1 MLAIFMRTTLLAT
14 LSLVLLRLVVGG
26 HFFLEGLGHLRDS
39 QWSSAGFR
47 RAAVGPLAN
56 FFREGLPQEGE
67 WRDTLGRLDGRT
79 PLEATQAWEE
89 SVVADWRAIIV
100 LQNQVSKPDP
110 ARVADSEKAFES
122 ASKSLDDYL
131 SELEED
137 LIDYRG
143 QLVRLDAMRR
153 QAGSEAIPFARD
165 RITKKQKE
173 LDGKATA
180 WMNDVSAIS
189 RNLKTCLNQSLSAA
203 DQKKVAATVSPN
215 SLWQVDR
222 FVSWSLVT
230 IGSCLVLGFLTKFN
244 AMGGVFFLSSIIA
257 AQPPWVVGA
266 QPTYDQWV
274 ELSALLV
281 IASMPSGGWIGLDY
295 FLLGR
300 CCRRSGSNRSASV

>member
-26 HFFLEGLGHLRDS
+26 HFFLKDLATCAIRSGR
-39 QWSSAGFR
+39 APGFR
-47 RAAVGPLAN
+47 RAAVGPLAD

-89 SVVADWRAIIV
+89 SVVADWRAMIV

-165 RITKKQKE
+165 RITKNKK
-173 LDGKATA
+173 
-180 WMNDVSAIS
+180 
-189 RNLKTCLNQSLSAA
+189 NLMERQLH
-203 DQKKVAATVSPN
+203 
-215 SLWQVDR
+215 
-222 FVSWSLVT
+222 
-230 IGSCLVLGFLTKFN
+230 G
-244 AMGGVFFLSSIIA
+244 
-257 AQPPWVVGA
+257 
-266 QPTYDQWV
+266 
-274 ELSALLV
+274 
-281 IASMPSGGWIGLDY
+281 
-295 FLLGR
+295 
-300 CCRRSGSNRSASV
+300 